1 MKKIDKTKKTIT
13 ILAICLV
20 LAIGY
25 IIVMKYNTTQQQRQF
40 EIFQQGAQQGSQQTV
55 LQIAQIAAT
64 CQPVALR
71 IDENQT
77 MNLIS
82 ADCLQQT
89 GTQE

>member
-1 MKKIDKTKKTIT
+1 MREEDKTKKTMV
-13 ILAICLV
+13 ILAIALV

-25 IIVMKYNTTQQQRQF
+25 IVVMKYNTTQQQKQF

-89 GTQE
+89 TQ